1 MSDQELVRRCQTL
14 SKTSGRP
21 CGQPTV
27 SPDVPYC
34 AMHLQR
40 AEEGNREAR
49 YIDQLPEELKPIFTQ
64 HMESTDVKDMTA
76 EIALARTVLGAIS
89 VELGRAR
96 DDKNELH
103 LTRDMAERLR
113 DALNTLRG
121 LVESQA
127 KVKPDQVVTLY
138 EMQNIIQGI
147 ISLFAASL
155 DEMNAKIEALHEF
168 IPPEKLAEIRG
179 SKEQVL
185 RSIMRQAS
193 TELQTRSIVIAFGAP
208 MPKT

>member
-1 MSDQELVRRCQTL
+1 
-14 SKTSGRP
+14 
-21 CGQPTV
+21 
-27 SPDVPYC
+27 
-34 AMHLQR
+34 MHLQR

-76 EIALARTVLGAIS
+76 EIALARTVLAAIS

-103 LTRDMAERLR
+103 LSRDMAERLR

-147 ISLFAASL
+147 IGLFAASL

-193 TELQTRSIVIAFGAP
+193 TELQMRSVVIAFGAP
-208 MPKT
+208 MPKS